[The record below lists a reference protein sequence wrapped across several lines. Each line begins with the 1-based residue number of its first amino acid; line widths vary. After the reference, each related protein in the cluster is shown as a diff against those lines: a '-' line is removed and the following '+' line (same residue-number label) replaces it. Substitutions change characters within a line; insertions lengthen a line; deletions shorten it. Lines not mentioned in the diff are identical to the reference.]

1 MRSFLSWRTWPSLVE
16 NGFLLKILSRSPSLT
31 NVNMKF
37 LLPPLQV
44 WNTICHQHKG
54 HKDDAFFWSIIHK
67 TSAVINGVDIFQW
80 RSTRIVPIV
89 ARRQWNRW
97 STILL
102 ITCWLSMFDTMH
114 NIIWQF
120 FAKRGSPC
128 SHEVFLNVAMPF
140 RSTSYHFIETYQSYM
155 VFLKERPPHGLA
167 SINIMIRS
175 LMLFTSQWNET
186 TKLKHNSLC
195 GTI

>member
-120 FAKRGSPC
+120 FAKRGHLDLMKSFSMLQC
-128 SHEVFLNVAMPF
+128 LFD
-140 RSTSYHFIETYQSYM
+140 
-155 VFLKERPPHGLA
+155 RPLTI
-167 SINIMIRS
+167 S
-175 LMLFTSQWNET
+175 
-186 TKLKHNSLC
+186 LKHINHIWFFSRSGLPMD
-195 GTI
+195 